1 MTPCIEFAGY
11 KTAKGYGMIR
21 REGKCWRAHRWAY
34 YQAYGPIPD
43 GMVVRHKCDNPACV
57 NPDHLELGTQAD
69 NMADMHQRGRA
80 KVGSEHGHAVFTDE
94 QIRNIRAT
102 HVHRCKER
110 GAVALG
116 KQYGVAQSVITRI
129 VNRETYKDVL

>member
-1 MTPCIEFAGY
+1 M
-11 KTAKGYGMIR
+11 
-21 REGKCWRAHRWAY
+21 
-34 YQAYGPIPD
+34 
-43 GMVVRHKCDNPACV
+43 
-57 NPDHLELGTQAD
+57 
-69 NMADMHQRGRA
+69 
-80 KVGSEHGHAVFTDE
+80 FTDE

-116 KQYGVAQSVITRI
+116 KQYGVSQSVITRI